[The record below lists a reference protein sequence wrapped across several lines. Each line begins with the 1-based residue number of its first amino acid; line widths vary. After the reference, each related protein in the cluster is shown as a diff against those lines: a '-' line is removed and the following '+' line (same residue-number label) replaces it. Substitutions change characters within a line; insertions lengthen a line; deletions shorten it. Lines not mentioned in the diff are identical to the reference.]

1 METGHLRF
9 GQVGCFL
16 LPDSQSTTKVTRDEI
31 QFVITMIILLPLLLI
46 LIIVSSPSAP
56 NLKCKA
62 LSGYTDITDNH
73 TTVHNKLHSSQ
84 QS

>member
-1 METGHLRF
+1 METGHFRF
-9 GQVGCFL
+9 GQVGCFF
-16 LPDSQSTTKVTRDEI
+16 LPDCQSTAKVAKDEL
-31 QFVITMIILLPLLLI
+31 QFVIIMIMLLLLLLMI
-46 LIIVSSPSAP
+46 TIVNSPSAP

-62 LSGYTDITDNH
+62 LSAYTDITDNH